1 MALPAAG
8 TGLPRGVPARG
19 RPASSTPRSAALG
32 VQASF
37 DDLGTPLAEL
47 TFVVVD
53 LETTGGSPASSAIT
67 EVGAVKVRGGQVLGE
82 FHTLVDPGEPIPAFI
97 AVLTGITDGMVAGAP
112 RIEAVLPGFLEF
124 ARGSVL
130 VAHNAPF
137 DVGFLR
143 AAAERTGVEWPRFDV
158 LDTAR
163 VARRTLTRDEAPNC
177 KLATLARLFR
187 AEVTPSHRA
196 LDDARATVDVLHG
209 LFERLGCFGV
219 TTLEDVGTFST
230 RVSPAQ
236 QRKRHLADAVPRG
249 PGVYVFRDAQQ
260 RVLYVGKS
268 VDLRSRVKQY
278 FTASESRTRMAEM
291 VGLAESV
298 VPIPCATELEAEVRE
313 LRMIGEHRP
322 RYNRRSRFPDKAR
335 YLKLTVE
342 PYPRLSVVR
351 QVRDDGAAYLG
362 PLGGSRTADDVMA
375 ALHEAFPLRQCTQRL
390 PTRPRGAACVLAE
403 IGRCG
408 APCTGAESTDAYARH
423 VQAAVA
429 AFRSDPGAV
438 VAATLRRIDPLVA
451 QERFEEAA
459 VHRDRL
465 TAFLRVA
472 ARSQR
477 LRSLAE
483 CGELVAARPDG
494 AGGWEVHVVR
504 QGRLAAAGVAARG
517 VAVRPFVEGLVAA
530 AESVAPA
537 PGGFPAATAE
547 EAECILRWLSS
558 GGVRL
563 VSLTGCW
570 ASPLAG
576 AAALESP
583 SGTPGVRRVT
593 LSGGG
598 VP

>member
-1 MALPAAG
+1 MAVPAKLPA
-8 TGLPRGVPARG
+8 
-19 RPASSTPRSAALG
+19 PASAPRA
-32 VQASF
+32 VQGSF

-67 EVGAVKVRGGQVLGE
+67 EVGAVKVRGGEVLGE
-82 FHTLVDPGEPIPAFI
+82 FHTLVNPGEPIPAFI
-97 AVLTGITDGMVAGAP
+97 AVLTGITDSMVAQAP

-143 AAAERTGVEWPRFDV
+143 AAAERMGVEWPRFDV

-236 QRKRHLADAVPRG
+236 QRKRHLADGVPRG
-249 PGVYVFRDAQQ
+249 PGVYLFRDGQG

-298 VPIPCATELEAEVRE
+298 VPIPCATALEAEVRE
-313 LRMIGEHRP
+313 LRLIGEHQP
-322 RYNRRSRFPDKAR
+322 RYNRRSRFPEKAR

-342 PYPRLSVVR
+342 PFPRLSVVR
-351 QVRDDGAAYLG
+351 EVRPDGAPYLG
-362 PLGGSRTADDVMA
+362 PLGSARVAEDVVA
-375 ALHEAFPLRQCTQRL
+375 AVHEAFPLRQCTSRL
-390 PTRPRGAACVLAE
+390 AARPAGTACILAE
-403 IGRCG
+403 MARCG
-408 APCTGAESTDAYARH
+408 APCTGAETLDAYARH
-423 VQAAVA
+423 VQAAAA
-429 AFRSDPGAV
+429 AFTGDPGPV
-438 VAATLRRIDPLVA
+438 VSAALRRIEPLVT
-451 QERFEEAA
+451 QERYEEAA

-472 ARSQR
+472 ARAQR
-477 LRSLAE
+477 LRALAACE
-483 CGELVAARPDG
+483 ELVAAAPDG
-494 AGGWEVHVVR
+494 AGGWQVHVVR
-504 QGRLAAAGVAARG
+504 HGRLAAAGVAARG
-517 VAVRPFVEGLVAA
+517 VAVRPFVDGLRAA
-530 AESVAPA
+530 AESVAPV
-537 PGGFPAATAE
+537 PGGFPAASAE
-547 EAECILRWLSS
+547 EADCVLRWLSTD
-558 GGVRL
+558 GVRL
-563 VSLTGCW
+563 VSVTGTW
-570 ASPLAG
+570 ASPAAG
-576 AAALESP
+576 AAGLESRA
-583 SGTPGVRRVT
+583 GTPASRRVS
-593 LSGGG
+593 LPDGGL
-598 VP
+598 P